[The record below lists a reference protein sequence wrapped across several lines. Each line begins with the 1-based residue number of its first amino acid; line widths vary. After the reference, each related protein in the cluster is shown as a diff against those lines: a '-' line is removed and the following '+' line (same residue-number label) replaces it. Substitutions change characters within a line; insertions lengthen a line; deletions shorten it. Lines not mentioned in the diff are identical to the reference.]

1 MRNGQEAVDLAM
13 TRLGKNNYTQ
23 TYLRSEFFNGY
34 SDCSSMPWKCYE
46 KAYGIYIGSWTGEQ
60 VSIGRLLFKRSKAVS
75 YAKLTAEEM
84 AQLQPGDLLFYGD
97 DTADHVEMYIG
108 NGQQIGHGYGV
119 GPRIS
124 DTLSYAHSSG
134 FYQARRY
141 VDDDVKV
148 STNSSKQQETTT
160 KPQHTTA
167 KGASG
172 IADRYD
178 AGIAGQYTV
187 AVDDFLNL
195 RLSANT
201 SSDCNII
208 CKMYPGESVMC
219 YGYYT
224 TVDGIDWYYV
234 VYNGIIGFCSSQY
247 LERRLY

>member
-1 MRNGQEAVDLAM
+1 MSNGQKAVDLAM

-23 TYLRSEFFNGY
+23 SYLRTEFFSGY

-60 VSIGRLLFKRSKAVS
+60 VGKGRLLFKRSRS
-75 YAKLTAEEM
+75 LPYAKVTAEEM
-84 AQLQPGDLLFYGD
+84 SQLLPGDLLFYGD
-97 DTADHVEMYIG
+97 GSADHVEMYIG
-108 NGQQIGHGYGV
+108 DGKQIGHGYGV

-148 STNSSKQQETTT
+148 STNNSKSQETTI
-160 KPQHTTA
+160 KPQQSTA
-167 KGASG
+167 KGVPG

-187 AVDDFLNL
+187 DVDDWLNL
-195 RLSANT
+195 RLSADT
-201 SSDCNII
+201 YSDDNIL
-208 CKMYPGESVMC
+208 CRMYPGDKVMC

-224 TVDGIDWYYV
+224 KRNEVDWYYV
-234 VYNGIIGFCSSQY
+234 VYNGIVGFCSSQY
-247 LERRLY
+247 LERG